1 MVHVFMLGHD
11 AESLKYRS
19 INVVNVMRFGPDNRL
34 KRNRL
39 KRVSGEYFEVPRK
52 PFYNV
57 ELRFSLPHRNRTRTE
72 DRLFSNSNRQVQKIG
87 GFSQTRGLTLD
98 KIRKGKWH
106 RLPYRVRS
114 RLVKGFLQYFDKEC
128 ERGLLEIK
136 VDGVVMGKSN
146 AA

>member
-57 ELRFSLPHRNRTRTE
+57 ELRFQSAASQSHK
-72 DRLFSNSNRQVQKIG
+72 DRRSSVQ
-87 GFSQTRGLTLD
+87 
-98 KIRKGKWH
+98 
-106 RLPYRVRS
+106 
-114 RLVKGFLQYFDKEC
+114 
-128 ERGLLEIK
+128 
-136 VDGVVMGKSN
+136 
-146 AA
+146 